1 MWLLYCWLHP
11 CSPLY
16 RKGPILRV
24 LHVHSGNLYGGVE
37 TILVTL
43 ARHRDL
49 CPQMESHFAL
59 CFEGR
64 LTEELTS
71 AGAPVYG
78 LGRVRLR
85 NPASMRRAR
94 RVVRR
99 LLDENRFD
107 LSVCHSGWSRAIFGP
122 VFRSAGLPLVSW
134 FHDASG
140 KRNWLDRLSDRTPP
154 DLAVCNSAFTASG
167 LGQRYQGLRSEVVY
181 CPVASHQVFSDRD
194 RRAIRNE
201 MQAPQ
206 AATVIIQASR
216 MESWKGHALHL
227 EALHLLRG
235 LPDWICWLVGG
246 AQRRQETEYLEELKR
261 LAGRLGIADRVR
273 FLGKRSDVPRLLR
286 AADIYCQPNV
296 KPEPF
301 GIVFIEALY
310 ARLPIVTTALGG
322 ACEIV
327 NGSCGILV
335 PPRDRIA
342 LASSLRRLIV
352 DSDLRAKLGAAAPD
366 RAQELCEPV
375 RQMRRIAEVF
385 SSAAGQ
391 VVI

>member
-1 MWLLYCWLHP
+1 M
-11 CSPLY
+11 
-16 RKGPILRV
+16 RV

-140 KRNWLDRLSDRTPP
+140 KRNWLDRLGDRTPP
-154 DLAVCNSAFTASG
+154 NLAVCNSAFTASG

-181 CPVASHQVFSDRD
+181 CPVASHQVFSERD
-194 RRAIRNE
+194 RWAIRNE

-227 EALHLLRG
+227 EALHLLRAV
-235 LPDWICWLVGG
+235 PDWICWLVGG
-246 AQRRQETEYLEELKR
+246 AERRQENEYLEELKR

-286 AADIYCQPNV
+286 AADVYCQPNV

-327 NGSCGILV
+327 NGSCGVLV